1 MSVSLF
7 TSVDDINREI
17 FLNIV
22 DYSDLISTFKTNKY
36 ASEIYNDDEFWNQR
50 IQRIYG
56 VDFSK
61 YKINSNSGTYKRL
74 HDRFLNSNGDL
85 IKVVCKLVSS
95 AAKRGQVDVMK
106 YLLEDS
112 GLISQGD
119 EYLKCCDIALTS
131 AARNGQ
137 LNTIKYFTISFG
149 AELCTA
155 AFMGHLDI
163 VEYLITHR
171 TYTMD
176 DKNRAL
182 KTAAGSMRLITADVV
197 KYLIEVAGADDYT
210 EALMEAIV
218 TYRAKTVEYLVEVVG
233 VRTHD
238 NGAGLARYMGYSDL
252 AQYLE
257 NIED

>member
-1 MSVSLF
+1 MADSFL
-7 TSVDDINREI
+7 TNVDDINYEI
-17 FLNIV
+17 LLNIV
-22 DYSDLISTFKTNKY
+22 DYGDLINVFKTNKY
-36 ASEIYNDDEFWNQR
+36 AVEIYKDDNFWNQR

-56 VDFSK
+56 VDFSQ
-61 YKINSNSGTYKRL
+61 YKIKSNSGTYKRL
-74 HDRFLNSNGDL
+74 HDRLLDSNGDL
-85 IKVVCKLVSS
+85 LKVVCKLVGS
-95 AAKRGQVDVMK
+95 AAKRGQVDVLK

-119 EYLKCCDIALTS
+119 EYLKCCDNALTS

-149 AELCTA
+149 AELRIA
-155 AFMGHLDI
+155 SFMGHLDI
-163 VEYLITHR
+163 VKYLITHR

-182 KTAAGSMRLITADVV
+182 TTAAGSMRLITADVV

-218 TYRAKTVEYLVEVVG
+218 TYRTKTVEYLIEVVG
-233 VRTHD
+233 VRTYE
-238 NGAGLARYMGYSDL
+238 NGAGLARYLGYSDL